1 MHTYIQ
7 AHGYGFIFQS
17 VDNTALICLTNHIV
31 VEEVVVMTGHT
42 SGQVQDDLTRLGDME
57 PTYKVNKLKLWKGEW
72 WVLSSKYQVL
82 LPDIMFW
89 SLHKL

>member
-1 MHTYIQ
+1 
-7 AHGYGFIFQS
+7 
-17 VDNTALICLTNHIV
+17 
-31 VEEVVVMTGHT
+31 MTGHT

-57 PTYKVNKLKLWKGEW
+57 PTCKVNKLKLWKGEW

-89 SLHKL
+89 SLHKLESLRKPSSMPVSACANISSPLTPPS